1 MNLRTW
7 IFLIIALWMECSST
21 CAVATGTPSLLAAT
35 WIIDLAYNSTS
46 LVAKIGTAVDVNSP
60 GLKDPRD
67 IGAVARQLPME
78 KIISTD
84 TSVKEDLAIILNNNS
99 WVTQV
104 PISVS
109 TEEDRTIIM
118 DSLTEICSSKCQVVM
133 DDSATV
139 SIEEGRTINVDGHA
153 LNSGQSSKSNQE

>member
-1 MNLRTW
+1 M
-7 IFLIIALWMECSST
+7 
-21 CAVATGTPSLLAAT
+21 GTLLV
-35 WIIDLAYNSTS
+35 LS
-46 LVAKIGTAVDVNSP
+46 
-60 GLKDPRD
+60 PRD

-109 TEEDRTIIM
+109 TEEDRRIIM
-118 DSLTEICSSKCQVVM
+118 DGLTEICSSKCQVVM

-139 SIEEGRTINVDGHA
+139 SIEEGRRINVVGHA